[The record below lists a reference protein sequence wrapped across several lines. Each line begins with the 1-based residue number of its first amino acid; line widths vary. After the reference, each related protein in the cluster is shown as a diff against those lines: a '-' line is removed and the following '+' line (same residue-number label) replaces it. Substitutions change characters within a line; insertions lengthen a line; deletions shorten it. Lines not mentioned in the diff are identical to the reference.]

1 MIIKDI
7 KLSALRPYGNNPR
20 DNAAAVPK
28 VAESIG
34 RFGFLV
40 PLVVSPDGE
49 IVCGHT
55 RYEAA
60 KRLGMASVPCVVADG
75 LSQAEMDAFR
85 LVDNRTAELA
95 EWDEAKLRAELDSLI
110 GEGIDLSGF
119 EFGDVLGEESAIGGP
134 GIPEEDPDPSK
145 DPVSRLGDLW
155 EMGGHLLL
163 VGDSTD
169 PASYARL
176 MGGEEADL
184 IVTDPP
190 YNVAVEEG
198 GMTIENDWMGDEEF
212 RAFLGRA
219 FGLSFAKLRRGG
231 GVLRVARDEERRG
244 VLLRH
249 EGFRH
254 RAQGGPD
261 MGEVALLPVQAGLQ
275 DAA

>member
-1 MIIKDI
+1 M
-7 KLSALRPYGNNPR
+7 
-20 DNAAAVPK
+20 
-28 VAESIG
+28 G
-34 RFGFLV
+34 RGQAQ
-40 PLVVSPDGE
+40 G
-49 IVCGHT
+49 
-55 RYEAA
+55 RA
-60 KRLGMASVPCVVADG
+60 RLPHRG
-75 LSQAEMDAFR
+75 
-85 LVDNRTAELA
+85 
-95 EWDEAKLRAELDSLI
+95 
-110 GEGIDLSGF
+110 GIDLSGF

-198 GMTIENDWMGDEEF
+198 GMTIENDSMGDEEF

-219 FGLSFAKLRRGG
+219 FGLSFAKLRAGG
-231 GVLRVARDEERRG
+231 RATCGTGRRTS
-244 VLLRH
+244 RSST
-249 EGFRH
+249 
-254 RAQGGPD
+254 AP
-261 MGEVALLPVQAGLQ
+261 
-275 DAA
+275 